1 MRSRVAWSAAPIDDT
16 RSMFFSGPVPSRHGR
31 GQNLLLKRNYTSSV
45 QEWSRKSPE
54 FLLVNQPQKARSCK
68 TYISGETQRR
78 RDHGARSVL
87 TDTRPYGCVCFLY
100 IYLRSLQWPIFLN
113 FYLTWARMCHVC
125 IRVSLTP
132 GTIVFFFFL
141 VIEQQVC
148 QTGDICIY
156 LKIVWFVFG
165 VNDEF
170 SCHFLWPLM
179 WKFLNFGVN

>member
-54 FLLVNQPQKARSCK
+54 FLLVNQPQRARSCK
-68 TYISGETQRR
+68 TYISGETQHR

-132 GTIVFFFFL
+132 TRHHCFFFL
-141 VIEQQVC
+141 SRDWTTSVSNGGYMHISKNSVIRLWSKRWVF
-148 QTGDICIY
+148 
-156 LKIVWFVFG
+156 LPFLVAVNVKI
-165 VNDEF
+165 
-170 SCHFLWPLM
+170 S
-179 WKFLNFGVN
+179 